1 MYNDDEFIDLVIERL
16 DVYELID
23 ILSPETEDIINGLKP
38 LVLEKRDKIEDFLE
52 LEDYL
57 EGDDYEG

>member
-57 EGDDYEG
+57 EGDDYDG